1 MYSHPTSLR
10 RLRNLRVKVTV
21 NPEQEKLLKVH
32 AQKETVFQNT
42 THSVDRNMFKG
53 LITLT
58 NVLGGGGAGTVVLAE
73 GEIGC
78 TSTCSNPD
86 IGTNSKAHTL
96 DPSSVSLAPLPLY
109 IQSTFANRHPSVFSI
124 VPLLRGL
131 VLVVELPPIVAR

>member
-10 RLRNLRVKVTV
+10 RLRNLESKSLSIMSRKNILVSSRPAR
-21 NPEQEKLLKVH
+21 N
-32 AQKETVFQNT
+32 
-42 THSVDRNMFKG
+42 SVSKHYTFCRSQHVQRF
-53 LITLT
+53 TPT
-58 NVLGGGGAGTVVLAE
+58 NVLGGGGAGTVVLAQ

-78 TSTCSNPD
+78 ASTWSNPD
-86 IGTNSKAHTL
+86 IGSNSKAHTL